1 MPELTLSNEQVI
13 ALVQQLPTNQQ
24 TIIFEFLV
32 RQQWPA
38 WAELN
43 QYGINQIRALAE
55 ERGLDWDQ
63 IPAQDREDWID
74 QLVHES

>member
-13 ALVQQLPTNQQ
+13 APAQQLPAAQQ
-24 TIIFEFLV
+24 TIIFEFLLH
-32 RQQWPA
+32 QQWLA

-43 QYGINQIRALAE
+43 QYGSQKICALAE
-55 ERGLDWDQ
+55 ERGLNWEQ
-63 IPAQDREDWID
+63 MPAQDREDWID